1 MGAALSYARRYA
13 LFTLV
18 GVAGEDDLDT
28 PEVAPTSAITLSTEP
43 KPTSKS
49 DGRNRKAPERV
60 TSVAATNRAGS
71 VAAQSEP
78 SAVLSASL
86 RDELLREID
95 ALNSADGAALWAQR
109 RLAAKNQLSATDAQR
124 VEEAFAVKLTAVASS
139 PESGGTVTVLSD
151 QGQANKTETPQI
163 DKSILAFPEP
173 RCIRDR
179 DHIRHVIKQACLI
192 CGRRPSDPHHLRFAQ
207 CRALGSQGQRCTAI
221 EGLDRCM
228 AVKVEADGA
237 RLKAFFSIERKK
249 SFYRKETVLDLHSW
263 CNMLLDKKAAI
274 ALKEPS
280 VLTNAALRAAER
292 LKIKNA
298 ALARILGVSEAT
310 VSRMRNKTL
319 FLERGQKP
327 FELAI
332 LFVRLYRSL
341 DSIVAG
347 DDTVAADWLR
357 NRNTVLNGIPL
368 ELIQS
373 VPGLVNVI
381 EYLDSRRAIV

>member
-28 PEVAPTSAITLSTEP
+28 PDLVAPTSAITLSTEP

-71 VAAQSEP
+71 VAAQSEL

-95 ALNSADGAALWAQR
+95 ALNSA
-109 RLAAKNQLSATDAQR
+109 NQLSATDAQR
-124 VEEAFAVKLTAVASS
+124 VEEAFAAKLTAVASS

-151 QGQANKTETPQI
+151 QGQADKAETPQI

-173 RCIRDR
+173 RRIRDR

-207 CRALGSQGQRCTAI
+207 CRALGSQGQRCAAI

-228 AVKVEADGA
+228 AGFLSRGRQKVEADGA
-237 RLKAFFSIERKK
+237 RLKAF
-249 SFYRKETVLDLHSW
+249 
-263 CNMLLDKKAAI
+263 
-274 ALKEPS
+274 
-280 VLTNAALRAAER
+280 
-292 LKIKNA
+292 
-298 ALARILGVSEAT
+298 
-310 VSRMRNKTL
+310 
-319 FLERGQKP
+319 
-327 FELAI
+327 
-332 LFVRLYRSL
+332 SL
-341 DSIVAG
+341 
-347 DDTVAADWLR
+347 
-357 NRNTVLNGIPL
+357 
-368 ELIQS
+368 
-373 VPGLVNVI
+373 
-381 EYLDSRRAIV
+381 

>member
-1 MGAALSYARRYA
+1 MHCLGLPICAIAEIERPHPMGAALSYARRYA

-18 GVAGEDDLDT
+18 GVASEDDLDT
-28 PEVAPTSAITLSTEP
+28 PDLVAPTSAITLSTEP

-71 VAAQSEP
+71 VAAQSEL

-207 CRALGSQGQRCTAI
+207 CRALGSQGQRCSAI

-228 AVKVEADGA
+228 AGFLSGVVRRSKLTALV
-237 RLKAFFSIERKK
+237 LKIFL
-249 SFYRKETVLDLHSW
+249 YRKE
-263 CNMLLDKKAAI
+263 KF
-274 ALKEPS
+274 
-280 VLTNAALRAAER
+280 
-292 LKIKNA
+292 
-298 ALARILGVSEAT
+298 
-310 VSRMRNKTL
+310 
-319 FLERGQKP
+319 FL
-327 FELAI
+327 
-332 LFVRLYRSL
+332 
-341 DSIVAG
+341 
-347 DDTVAADWLR
+347 
-357 NRNTVLNGIPL
+357 
-368 ELIQS
+368 
-373 VPGLVNVI
+373 
-381 EYLDSRRAIV
+381 